1 MSAPTP
7 RTDAEAYFATNYGKP
22 EIVSARFA
30 RQLER
35 ELRDERKMRD
45 QAVANEAAMLIR
57 LKNTEAERDKLREHI
72 RLHAALATKE
82 EI

>member
-1 MSAPTP
+1 
-7 RTDAEAYFATNYGKP
+7 
-22 EIVSARFA
+22 
-30 RQLER
+30 
-35 ELRDERKMRD
+35 
-45 QAVANEAAMLIR
+45 MLIR